1 MVRDLPT
8 APGTTLAERVAALEL
23 AGHEF
28 EPWEEVIDPGAG
40 EQDVFD
46 ACIDE
51 LADLIDDL
59 VPTLRMLHA

>member
-1 MVRDLPT
+1 MARICPPPWHDT
-8 APGTTLAERVAALEL
+8 CRTVAALGL

-59 VPTLRMLHA
+59 VPTLRKLHA